1 MKYPYRDTVPY
12 CITQIST
19 VFNEVV
25 SNRLDEYGISIPS
38 YRALVVLQDGVVRTL
53 KELAQIIS
61 VEQSTLSR
69 QLGAMVKE
77 GLVTRTRPEDN
88 GRIVRIEITDR
99 GRQVIEKLIPAIQN
113 LEEVMLEGIRQG
125 GVADLKSNLKQIA
138 QNLQKLRDT
147 ERKAAP
153 AELREPEPALD

>member
-25 SNRLDEYGISIPS
+25 SNRLGEYGISIPS

-125 GVADLKSNLKQIA
+125 GIADLKSNLKQIA

-147 ERKAAP
+147 ERKVAP
-153 AELREPEPALD
+153 PELREPEPALD

>member
-25 SNRLDEYGISIPS
+25 SSRLGEYGISGPS

-53 KELAQIIS
+53 KELAQIVS

-69 QLGAMVKE
+69 QLGTMVKE

-99 GRQVIEKLIPAIQN
+99 GRQVIEKLIPSIQN
-113 LEEVMLEGIRQG
+113 LEEVMLEAIRQG
-125 GVADLKSNLKQIA
+125 AVVDLKSNLKQIA
-138 QNLQKLRDT
+138 QNLQKLRDA
-147 ERKAAP
+147 ERKIAP
-153 AELREPEPALD
+153 GALRE